1 MNNAGC
7 FSQNVARLAITDS
20 KGAVCGRRQNW
31 RESGLTL
38 QIFEASDVLI
48 ELVVVWNLKCQ
59 ETEMS
64 PLWWKVVRMPIVAA
78 SSMMPHQHDA
88 IFGFQS
94 SPVTWH
100 HPSFHMLPFTSR
112 PIETS

>member
-1 MNNAGC
+1 MGAGQKTLMNNAGR

-38 QIFEASDVLI
+38 RIFEASIVLI

-64 PLWWKVVRMPIVAA
+64 PLWWKVVRMPTIVAAA
-78 SSMMPHQHDA
+78 SSMMPEA
-88 IFGFQS
+88 
-94 SPVTWH
+94 
-100 HPSFHMLPFTSR
+100 
-112 PIETS
+112 